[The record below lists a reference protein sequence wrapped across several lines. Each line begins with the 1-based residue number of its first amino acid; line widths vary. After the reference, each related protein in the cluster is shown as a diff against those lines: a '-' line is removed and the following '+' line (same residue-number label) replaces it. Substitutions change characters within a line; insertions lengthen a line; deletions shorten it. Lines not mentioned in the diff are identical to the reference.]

1 MEVHS
6 IMADMNVVFDLSPIP
21 TLVITPSLCIAR
33 ASASLLKVLELTPRS
48 CVGLQLFTLLQR
60 HHLVNQEGNL
70 DRFQHAIGEAIRT
83 GSIGVIQITDTG
95 ASWSARLIP
104 IFQDDVFR
112 YLVLELQNLSKQRLE
127 PCRPKEE
134 LSTDEAFRILVQTV
148 KDYAIF
154 LLDVLGNVA
163 TWNTGAEL
171 LKGYK
176 REEIVGKH
184 FSVFYGKEDLKANKP
199 AMELGICIR
208 EGRVEDEGW
217 RYRKDG
223 TRFWANVVITAVYRD
238 GIHVGFSKV
247 TRDLTERKAAEL
259 RLIRAYEES
268 AKLKSDFLANM
279 SHEIRT
285 PMHGML
291 SANTLLLDTILTED
305 QRELAHIIQD
315 SGRILLQIIDDI
327 LDYSKL
333 ASGNFSI
340 HSDLMTI
347 PSIIASVVRNV
358 QNTLCP
364 GVHIELHLTPDV
376 TVPVEGDPLRYRQ
389 IFQNILGNAAKFT
402 DNGSIDVKAS
412 LLQDED
418 SHCIILTEVIDTGIG
433 LPDAVAKNLFKPFTQ
448 FDNSTKKRYKG
459 TGLGLSIAKS
469 LTELMGGQI
478 GFRPNNEG
486 QGSIFWFTV
495 KFKKT
500 QRLDQ
505 VKSEKALNFTLQRPA
520 QPLPDKDSDLFLKLR
535 KVAPQKRLL
544 VAEDNLINQK
554 VIIKMLSTLGF
565 RDIDVATDGA
575 EATSM
580 VCGQQD
586 SWYDLILM
594 DINMPCVDGHDAT
607 NKIRKSG
614 ITVRIVAMTAY
625 ALTGD
630 RELCLANGMD
640 DYLPKPVERNKLVQ
654 VLVKWLLER
663 EDKTVSLP

>member
-1 MEVHS
+1 
-6 IMADMNVVFDLSPIP
+6 MASQED
-21 TLVITPSLCIAR
+21 SL
-33 ASASLLKVLELTPRS
+33 
-48 CVGLQLFTLLQR
+48 
-60 HHLVNQEGNL
+60 NQ
-70 DRFQHAIGEAIRT
+70 FQQVIGEVIRMRT
-83 GSIGVIQITDTG
+83 VCVTQITDSG
-95 ASWSARLIP
+95 FSWSARIIP
-104 IFQDDVFR
+104 IFEEDM
-112 YLVLELQNLSKQRLE
+112 LCNMVLEVQNLSKQRFL
-127 PCRPKEE
+127 CRPKEE

-184 FSVFYGKEDLKANKP
+184 FSIFYGPEDLRAKKP
-199 AMELGICIR
+199 AMELDLCIR

-223 TRFWANVVITAVYRD
+223 TRFWANVVITTVYKD
-238 GIHVGFSKV
+238 GVHVGFSKV
-247 TRDLTERKAAEL
+247 TRDLTERKAAES
-259 RLIRAYEES
+259 RLITAYEES

-291 SANTLLLDTILTED
+291 SAGTLLLDTVLTDE
-305 QRELAHIIQD
+305 QRELAHIIGD

-333 ASGNFSI
+333 ASGNFSL
-340 HSDLMTI
+340 HSDVINI
-347 PSIIASVVRNV
+347 PGIIASVVRSA

-364 GVHIELHLTPDV
+364 GVHFELHLASDLPACIQ
-376 TVPVEGDPLRYRQ
+376 GDPLRYRQ
-389 IFQNILGNAAKFT
+389 ILQNIVSNAAKFT
-402 DNGSIDVKAS
+402 ESGSIRVKAS
-412 LLQDED
+412 LLQDDD

-433 LPDAVAKNLFKPFTQ
+433 LSDAVTKYLFKPFTQ

-469 LTELMGGQI
+469 LAELMGGRI
-478 GFRPNNEG
+478 GFRPNCES
-486 QGSIFWFTV
+486 QGSNFWFTV
-495 KFKKT
+495 KLKKIKP
-500 QRLDQ
+500 LDQ
-505 VKSEKALNFTLQRPA
+505 IQNENA
-520 QPLPDKDSDLFLKLR
+520 QNPVPKQAVQPQPDTNSDLFEKLR

-544 VAEDNLINQK
+544 IAEDNLINQK
-554 VIIKMLSTLGF
+554 VIIKMLCTMGF

-575 EATSM
+575 EATST
-580 VCGQQD
+580 VCSQQD
-586 SWYDLILM
+586 SWYDLLM
-594 DINMPCVDGHDAT
+594 DINMPLVDGHDAT

-614 ITVRIVAMTAY
+614 IKVRIVAMTAY

-640 DYLPKPVERNKLVQ
+640 DYLPKPVERSQLVQ
-654 VLVKWLLER
+654 VLVKWLIER
-663 EDKTVSLP
+663 ERT

>member
-1 MEVHS
+1 
-6 IMADMNVVFDLSPIP
+6 MADMNVIFDLSPIP
-21 TLVITPSLCIAR
+21 SLVITPSLCIAR
-33 ASASLLKVLELTPRS
+33 ASTSFLKVLELTPRR
-48 CVGLQLFTLLQR
+48 CVGLQLFTLLRR
-60 HHLVNQEGNL
+60 HHLVDQEEKL
-70 DRFQHAIGEAIRT
+70 DQFQEVIGKVIRT
-83 GSIGVIQITDTG
+83 RTVGITQITDTG
-95 ASWSARLIP
+95 ASWSTRLIP
-104 IFQDDVFR
+104 IFQEDVFC
-112 YLVLELQNLSKQRLE
+112 YLVLELQNLSKQRLDLR
-127 PCRPKEE
+127 RPKEE
-134 LSTDEAFRILVQTV
+134 LSTDEAFRILVHTV

-163 TWNTGAEL
+163 SWNTGAEL

-184 FSVFYGKEDLKANKP
+184 FSIFYGQEDLKANKP
-199 AMELGICIR
+199 AMELDICIR

-223 TRFWANVVITAVYRD
+223 TRFWANVVITAVYKD
-238 GIHVGFSKV
+238 NVHVGFSKV
-247 TRDLTERKAAEL
+247 TRDLTERKAAES
-259 RLIRAYEES
+259 RVIRAYEES

-291 SANTLLLDTILTED
+291 SANTLLLDTMLTDD

-340 HSDLMTI
+340 HSDVMAI
-347 PSIIASVVRNV
+347 PSIIASVVRSV

-364 GVHIELHLTPDV
+364 GVHFELHLAPDV
-376 TVPVEGDPLRYRQ
+376 AVSVEGDSLRYRQ
-389 IFQNILGNAAKFT
+389 IFQNIVGNAAKFT
-402 DNGSIDVKAS
+402 DKGSIYVKAS

-418 SHCIILTEVIDTGIG
+418 GHCIILTEVIDTGIG
-433 LPDAVAKNLFKPFTQ
+433 VSNAVAKNLFKPFTE
-448 FDNSTKKRYKG
+448 FDNGTKKRYKG
-459 TGLGLSIAKS
+459 TGLGLSIARS

-478 GFRPNNEG
+478 GFRPNNEC
-486 QGSIFWFTV
+486 QGSNFWFTV

-500 QRLDQ
+500 RHLDQ
-505 VKSEKALNFTLQRPA
+505 IKNEKAQNFPPQPPVQPRP
-520 QPLPDKDSDLFLKLR
+520 DGDSGLFVKLR
-535 KVAPQKRLL
+535 NVAPQKRLL

-554 VIIKMLSTLGF
+554 VIIKMLRTLGF

-575 EATSM
+575 EAISM
-580 VCGQQD
+580 VCGQQE

-594 DINMPCVDGHDAT
+594 DINMPRVNGHDAT
-607 NKIRKSG
+607 KKIRKSG
-614 ITVRIVAMTAY
+614 IKVRIVAMTAY

-630 RELCLANGMD
+630 RELCLTNGMD
-640 DYLPKPVERNKLVQ
+640 DYLPKPVERNQLVQ
-654 VLVKWLLER
+654 VLLKWLVER
-663 EDKTVSLP
+663 ENITLHLP